1 MQMQEDSLS
10 VSIFEAAICLHNS
23 LDAGDVVSETMKLL
37 PRLVRADAWAF
48 YLKAEKATR
57 LELVR
62 VINAGFGRVN
72 PIVDIGGNETPI
84 ARSVIENKIIQT
96 HTTGESAEGVS
107 LMCVPLIAGHR
118 LIGAIQAAR
127 NGAEPF
133 AAVEV
138 RLIEIISASITRA
151 LANAM
156 DYHHATRQSLI
167 DDLTRLYNVRYLY
180 RMLENEI
187 RRAGRYGWPLS
198 VVFMDLDGFKQVND
212 AHGHCAGSHTLSE
225 VAQVILMSVREVDF
239 VSRYGGDEF
248 VIMLPETSSRKAV
261 EVAERVRSNIS
272 DHSFD
277 GGVGADIHLTAS
289 FGVATFPEHGSESEK
304 LIELADAAMYQAKQR
319 HKNTVNVAAS

>member
-10 VSIFEAAICLHNS
+10 VSIFEAAICLHSS

-62 VINAGFGRVN
+62 VINAGFGRIH
-72 PIVDIGGNETPI
+72 PIVDIVGNETPL
-84 ARSVIENKIIQT
+84 ARAVIENKIIQT
-96 HTTGESAEGVS
+96 HTTGESAERVI
-107 LMCVPLIAGHR
+107 MCIPLIVGHR
-118 LIGAIQAAR
+118 LIGAIQSAR
-127 NGAEPF
+127 AGNEPF
-133 AAVEV
+133 APVEV
-138 RLIEIISASITRA
+138 RLIEIIAASIARA
-151 LANAM
+151 LSNAM
-156 DYHHATRQSLI
+156 DYHNATRQSLI

-248 VIMLPETSSRKAV
+248 VIMLPETPSRKAV

-277 GGVGADIHLTAS
+277 GGVGADIRLTAS
-289 FGVATFPEHGSESEK
+289 FGVASFPEHGNESEK

>member
-1 MQMQEDSLS
+1 MHD
-10 VSIFEAAICLHNS
+10 S

-37 PRLVRADAWAF
+37 PGIVRADAWAF

-72 PIVDIGGNETPI
+72 PIVDIVGNETPV
-84 ARSVIENKIIQT
+84 ARAVIENKIIQS
-96 HTTGESAEGVS
+96 HTNDESSEGAS
-107 LMCVPLIAGHR
+107 LVCIPLIAGHR

-127 NGAEPF
+127 NGKETF
-133 AAVEV
+133 TAVEV
-138 RLIEIISASITRA
+138 RLAEIISSSITRA

-156 DYHHATRQSLI
+156 DYHNATRQSLI

-248 VIMLPETSSRKAV
+248 VALVQEMAGSQVDDLCRRIETAV
-261 EVAERVRSNIS
+261 SKFLMMVGRNRYARVGIS
-272 DHSFD
+272 
-277 GGVGADIHLTAS
+277 VGT
-289 FGVATFPEHGSESEK
+289 ATFGIDGDTLDQLVTAADEK
-304 LIELADAAMYQAKQR
+304 MYRAKSS
-319 HKNTVNVAAS
+319 HKLERTA

>member
-1 MQMQEDSLS
+1 MR
-10 VSIFEAAICLHNS
+10 LHDS
-23 LDAGDVVSETMKLL
+23 LDAGDVVSEAMKLL
-37 PRLVRADAWAF
+37 PQLARADAWAF

-62 VINAGFGRVN
+62 VVNANFGRVG
-72 PIVDIGGNETPI
+72 PIIDIVGNETPL
-84 ARSVIENKIIQT
+84 ARAVIENKTVQADFE
-96 HTTGESAEGVS
+96 GEPNERVA
-107 LMCVPLIAGHR
+107 LICLPLIVGHR
-118 LIGAIQAAR
+118 LIGAIQAMRA
-127 NGAEPF
+127 GASPF
-133 AAVEV
+133 SPAEA
-138 RLIEIISASITRA
+138 RLIEVMTGSIARA

-156 DYHHATRQSLI
+156 DYHNATRQSLV

-248 VIMLPETSSRKAV
+248 VIMLPETSSHKAV
-261 EVAERVRSNIS
+261 EVAERVRANIS
-272 DHSFD
+272 NHSFD
-277 GGVGADIHLTAS
+277 GGVGADIRLTAS
-289 FGVATFPEHGSESEK
+289 FGVASFPEHGSESEK

>member
-1 MQMQEDSLS
+1 MQTQEDSLP
-10 VSIFEAAICLHNS
+10 VSIFEAVIRLHDS

-37 PRLVRADAWAF
+37 PGIVRADAWAF

-72 PIVDIGGNETPI
+72 PIVDIVGNETPI
-84 ARSVIENKIIQT
+84 ARSVIENKIIQS
-96 HTTGESAEGVS
+96 HTDDESSEEAS
-107 LMCVPLIAGHR
+107 LICIPLIAGHR

-127 NGAEPF
+127 IGKETF
-133 AAVEV
+133 TTDEV
-138 RLIEIISASITRA
+138 RLAEIISASITRA

-156 DYHHATRQSLI
+156 DYHNATRQSLI

-212 AHGHCAGSHTLSE
+212 AHGHCAGSHTLTE

-248 VIMLPETSSRKAV
+248 VLMLPETSSHKAV

-272 DHSFD
+272 NHSFD
-277 GGVGADIHLTAS
+277 GGVGADIRLTAS
-289 FGVATFPEHGSESEK
+289 FGVASFPEHGNESEK
-304 LIELADAAMYQAKQR
+304 LI
-319 HKNTVNVAAS
+319 